1 MMQHSLSDKYSR
13 LGSVLVTG
21 ASGFV
26 GSRIYHELCT
36 NGVAVKTIGRN
47 RGTFTP
53 TIRCDDIF
61 SLGTDAW
68 CEILETIDTVIH
80 CAWYVAHGDYLTSQ
94 NNKACE
100 IGTKRLADACV
111 KSGVRH
117 FVGMGT
123 CLEYEPTNK
132 PHETSDPLGGTSP
145 YIEAKINTFHYLSK
159 EFHQHQIL
167 FTWPRIFYVYG
178 EGEPSTK
185 LYSYA
190 KRQIKNNQA
199 IMVKNTVSSFDFI
212 EIEEAVQQILTATV
226 LGLDGAVN
234 ICSGIGYTIP
244 EFCEAIGRSLHKT
257 ATLTCNDAPN
267 QIPTKI
273 LGVPHPKLC
282 NRPTI

>member
-1 MMQHSLSDKYSR
+1 MNYTS
-13 LGSVLVTG
+13 
-21 ASGFV
+21 
-26 GSRIYHELCT
+26 
-36 NGVAVKTIGRN
+36 GVAIKTIGRN

-80 CAWYVAHGDYLTSQ
+80 CAWYVEHGDYLSSQ

-132 PHETSDPLGGTSP
+132 PHETSDPLAGTP

-159 EFHQHQIL
+159 GISPASNSVYMA
-167 FTWPRIFYVYG
+167 TDFYVYG

-190 KRQIKNNQA
+190 KRQIENNQA

-212 EIEEAVQQILTATV
+212 EIEEAVRQILTATV

-257 ATLTCNDAPN
+257 VTLTYNDAPN

-273 LGVPHPKLC
+273 LGVPIPNYVTGPRYECK
-282 NRPTI
+282 I